1 MSDGTGG
8 TTLLAIGSRAPDF
21 TADASDGRS
30 YALRDLLRRGPVA
43 LFFYPG
49 NNTPG

>member
-1 MSDGTGG
+1 MTDER
-8 TTLLAIGSRAPDF
+8 LPEIGVLAPDF
-21 TADASDGRS
+21 TAEASDGRT
-30 YALRDLLRRGPVA
+30 YVLRELLTRGPVV